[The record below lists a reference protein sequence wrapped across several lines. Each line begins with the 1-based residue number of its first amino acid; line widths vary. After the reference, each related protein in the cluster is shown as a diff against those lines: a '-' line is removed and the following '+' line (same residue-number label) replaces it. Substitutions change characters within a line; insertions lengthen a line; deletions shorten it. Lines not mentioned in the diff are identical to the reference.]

1 MKKWL
6 KRWYF
11 WIPLLLI
18 VAIFLTVFITNR
30 SNTTLNPGEKNFAIT
45 DTASVT
51 RIFLADKKNNSVL
64 LERNDSNGW
73 VLNKKYSAQP
83 EMTEELMY
91 TLMYVTVRNPVP
103 KTQYDAVYK
112 QLAGFATK
120 VEVYATVYR
129 IDLMGIKLFPYE
141 KCIRT
146 YYVGSA
152 TPDNTGTYMMME
164 DAEMP
169 FIMHIPGFRGFLE
182 PRYSPR
188 EYDWR
193 DHKVFRYTLASI
205 AKINVT
211 YPKYADRSFELLNPD
226 NSNFS
231 IKNEIAG
238 NLKNIDTVK
247 VINYL
252 NAFTDARF
260 EDFLTNMPAEKQ
272 DSIRRSTPFCI
283 ITVTDRKNE
292 TNSISL
298 HRIRLPEGSTN
309 ITGNPIVFDP
319 ERLYGIVNGKDL
331 VMAQYFV
338 FGPLMRYASEFLPT
352 DKTQPVK
359 IDKFDTLF

>member
-6 KRWYF
+6 KKWYF
-11 WIPLLLI
+11 WIPLLL
-18 VAIFLTVFITNR
+18 VLALFLTVFLTNR
-30 SNTTLNPGEKNFAIT
+30 SSTTLNPGEKNFAIS
-45 DTASVT
+45 DTATVT
-51 RIFLADKKNNSVL
+51 RVFLADKRKNSVL
-64 LERNDSNGW
+64 LERTDSNGW
-73 VLNKKYSAQP
+73 MLNKKYSVQP
-83 EMTEELMY
+83 EMMEELLY

-103 KTQYDAVYK
+103 KTQYDMVFK
-112 QLAGFATK
+112 QLAGFSTK

-129 IDLMGIKLFPYE
+129 IDLMGIRLFPYE

-152 TPDNTGTYMMME
+152 TMDNTGTYMMME

-205 AKINVT
+205 AKVSVT

-231 IKNEIAG
+231 VTNEVVG
-238 NLKNIDTVK
+238 KLKNIDTVK

-260 EDFLTNMPAEKQ
+260 EEFLNKLPIEKQ
-272 DSIRRSTPFCI
+272 DSIRKSTPFCI
-283 ITVTDRKNE
+283 ISVTDRKNE
-292 TNSISL
+292 TNSITL
-298 HRIRLPEGSTN
+298 YRIKLPEGSIN
-309 ITGNPIVFDP
+309 LTGDPIEFDP
-319 ERLYGIVNGKDL
+319 ERLYGVVNGKDL

-338 FGPLMRYASEFLPT
+338 FGSLMRYASEFAPS
-352 DKTQPVK
+352 DNTQPVK
-359 IDKFDTLF
+359 IDKFDTLL

>member
-6 KRWYF
+6 KKWYF
-11 WIPLLLI
+11 WLPLLLI
-18 VAIFLTVFITNR
+18 VAVFLTVFITNR
-30 SNTTLNPGEKNFAIT
+30 SNTTLNPGEKNFSIT

-51 RIFLADKKNNSVL
+51 KVFLADKKNNSVL
-64 LERNDSNGW
+64 LERNNSNGW
-73 VLNKKYSAQP
+73 ILNKKYSVQP
-83 EMTEELMY
+83 EMIEELLY
-91 TLMYVTVRNPVP
+91 TLMYITVRNPVP

-120 VEVYATVYR
+120 VEVYAKVYR

-152 TPDNTGTYMMME
+152 TMDNTGSYMLME
-164 DAEMP
+164 GAEMP

-188 EYDWR
+188 EQDWR
-193 DHKVFRYTLASI
+193 DHKVFRYNLTDI

-226 NSNFS
+226 NINFS
-231 IKNEIAG
+231 VKNEING
-238 NLKNIDTVK
+238 KLENIDTVK

-252 NAFTDARF
+252 NAYTDARF
-260 EDFLTNMPAEKQ
+260 EEFLTNLPIQKQ
-272 DSIRRSTPFCI
+272 DSIRKSAPFCI

-298 HRIRLPEGSTN
+298 YRIKLPEGSTN
-309 ITGNPIVFDP
+309 ISGEPIEFDP

-331 VMAQYFV
+331 VSAQYFV
-338 FGPLMRYASEFLPT
+338 FGPLMRYANEFLDSDGAPT
-352 DKTQPVK
+352 NRSGE
-359 IDKFDTLF
+359 FDTLF